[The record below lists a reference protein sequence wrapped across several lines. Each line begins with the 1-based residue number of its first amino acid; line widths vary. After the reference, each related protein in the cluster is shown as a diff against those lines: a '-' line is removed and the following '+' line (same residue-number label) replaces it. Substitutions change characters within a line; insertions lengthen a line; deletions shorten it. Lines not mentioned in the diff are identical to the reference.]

1 MSFQQFTIATLC
13 KGLLYGSYM
22 RRPLAPTRGCILGVH
37 HVCSAA
43 NPLFFWDFDPCDANR
58 AKYLWLI
65 RDRQALVYIPFFRCV
80 KISGKKHLWCVSKHC
95 GGQFFASYWG
105 RLWTGKGAVPY
116 FNICLFKLCPI
127 NFSHVDFDKSIFPSI
142 FFRWC
147 SSSFMSIWKRQ
158 RSIIWIAALI
168 LIEGVSLKDIRATT
182 FELRL
187 KLADKKCLKRE
198 VYK

>member
-1 MSFQQFTIATLC
+1 MCFLN
-13 KGLLYGSYM
+13 
-22 RRPLAPTRGCILGVH
+22 RHPRPLLPITQGLGLSRQSFFSPGEFTQVTKLHHPSPGILPNCIRVHLTSKTFLG
-37 HVCSAA
+37 
-43 NPLFFWDFDPCDANR
+43 LEFQELDLR
-58 AKYLWLI
+58 YLWLI

-80 KISGKKHLWCVSKHC
+80 KISDKKHLWCVSKHC

-105 RLWTGKGAVPY
+105 RLWTGKGAVPN

-158 RSIIWIAALI
+158 RSMIWIAALI
-168 LIEGVSLKDIRATT
+168 LRGCRWKISGQPL
-182 FELRL
+182 LN
-187 KLADKKCLKRE
+187 
-198 VYK
+198 